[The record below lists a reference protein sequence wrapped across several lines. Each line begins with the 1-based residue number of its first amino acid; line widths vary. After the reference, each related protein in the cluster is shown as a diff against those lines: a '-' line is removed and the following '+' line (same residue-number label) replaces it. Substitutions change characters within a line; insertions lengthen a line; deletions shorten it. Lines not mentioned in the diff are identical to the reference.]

1 MEKMEKSFIFRK
13 ILGKRLGEILIEFGT
28 INQDQLNQAL
38 SLHKDTL
45 TLHKNNGKN
54 RISSGE
60 ALVKLG
66 FATEEDV
73 LRAVSAQYSFPY
85 LPIDNYEIDPHV
97 ISMIPAEV
105 ARKYLLVPIESMNY
119 ILNIAISNPLDTQA
133 LKDVKNICKRE
144 LRTFIATP
152 SEIQRAIDKY
162 YNNGFDNNGERDNN
176 GSPKKRKYRRGIVN
190 IHAVMVLNNSS
201 MVGIKLE
208 NISAGGLCG
217 LATCS
222 LQIDEPTEIILHY
235 PFFEDTV
242 QVKARVAWCSK
253 ESKEDSWKIGV
264 DFDLGKDNKIC
275 INNYVRANSLKNS
288 SKRLA

>member
-1 MEKMEKSFIFRK
+1 MEKSFIFRK
-13 ILGKRLGEILIEFGT
+13 TLSKRLGEILIEFGA

-45 TLHKNNGKN
+45 ALHKDNGKN

-60 ALVKLG
+60 ALIKLG

-85 LPIDNYEIDPHV
+85 LPIDNYEIDPNV
-97 ISMIPAEV
+97 IRLIPAEV
-105 ARKYLLVPIESMNY
+105 ARKYILVPIESMSY
-119 ILNIAISNPLDTQA
+119 ILNIAISDPLNTQA
-133 LKDVKNICKRE
+133 LKDVKAICKRE

-162 YNNGFDNNGERDNN
+162 YNNGFDNNGDHDNN
-176 GSPKKRKYRRGIVN
+176 GTHKKRKYRRGIVN
-190 IHAVMVLNNSS
+190 IHAVMVLNSSS
-201 MVGIKLE
+201 MIGIKLE

-217 LATCS
+217 LVTCS
-222 LQIDEPTEIILHY
+222 LQIDEPTELILDY

-253 ESKEDSWKIGV
+253 ETKENSWKIGV
-264 DFDLGKDNKIC
+264 DFDLDKDNKIA
-275 INNYVRANSLKNS
+275 INNYIRTNSLKNS
-288 SKRLA
+288 SKHLT